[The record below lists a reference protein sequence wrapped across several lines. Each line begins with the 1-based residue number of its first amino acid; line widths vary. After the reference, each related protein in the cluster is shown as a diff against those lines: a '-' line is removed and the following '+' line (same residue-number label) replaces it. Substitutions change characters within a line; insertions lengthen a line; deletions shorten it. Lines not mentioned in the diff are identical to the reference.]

1 MNNERIFVLCLD
13 GATWEFI
20 DPLIREKKLPTF
32 ESIIKNGISATLQS
46 TLPPTTIPAWI
57 SMFSGYSPEKL
68 GISDF
73 FVFDENFNLKLV
85 NSKLFKGKMLWDRI
99 NNKRFVVFNI
109 PGTYPAYKI
118 NGIMITDPLG
128 LWMEKSF
135 YPRDIKEKIEK
146 EFKDRIIKLKKVPIL
161 RSSRI
166 RHLHELTEFETDLL
180 IWLHYECDPDIYI
193 YLGMKS

>member
-46 TLPPTTIPAWI
+46 TLLPTTIPAWI

-146 EFKDRIIKLKKVPIL
+146 EFKDRIIKLKK
-161 RSSRI
+161 STYS
-166 RHLHELTEFETDLL
+166 
-180 IWLHYECDPDIYI
+180 
-193 YLGMKS
+193 